1 MRFGDI
7 VIQFGNGTGNDRIKN
22 LTFPVPFKKKVL
34 NLQITSIVKGND
46 SGWSWQPRIW
56 ESKLDGFKASIDSPE
71 FFWLAIGY

>member
-7 VIQFGNGTGNDRIKN
+7 VIQFGNGTGNDGIKN

-34 NLQITSIVKGND
+34 NLQITSIVKSNN

-56 ESKLDGFKASIDSPE
+56 ESRLDGFKASIDSPE

>member
-46 SGWSWQPRIW
+46 SGWSW
-56 ESKLDGFKASIDSPE
+56 
-71 FFWLAIGY
+71 